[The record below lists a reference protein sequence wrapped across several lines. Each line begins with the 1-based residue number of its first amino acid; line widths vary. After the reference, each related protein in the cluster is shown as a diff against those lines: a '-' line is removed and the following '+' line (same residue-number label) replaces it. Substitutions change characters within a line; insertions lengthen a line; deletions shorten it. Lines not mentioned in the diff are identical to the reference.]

1 MKVPTT
7 WDDREGD
14 PRGVAEVDYLRILVY
29 VRQKLSTDW
38 RVLVIH
44 LDHKLVSIQYILVY
58 GLLAISGHI
67 YICLVGGVEHFLCFT
82 YIGSNHPN

>member
-29 VRQKLSTDW
+29 VRQKLSTEW

-44 LDHKLVSIQYILVY
+44 LDHK
-58 GLLAISGHI
+58 
-67 YICLVGGVEHFLCFT
+67 
-82 YIGSNHPN
+82 